1 MVGSVIISYTYETCF
16 YITHDPVI
24 PNLLLFFSYVDGK
37 CEKQPLF
44 DLLLGPNCLREEQ
57 DQCAKKSAS
66 EWILV
71 FVYKPRLSEAFNA
84 SSVVGRRA
92 SYE

>member
-1 MVGSVIISYTYETCF
+1 MGSVIISYTYETYF
-16 YITHDPVI
+16 YITHDAVI
-24 PNLLLFFSYVDGK
+24 PNLLLFFSYDDGK

-66 EWILV
+66 KWILE
-71 FVYKPRLSEAFNA
+71 FVYKPRLSEAVNA